1 MNVQEF
7 QNKLKEIQ
15 SVARE
20 NENSLTTAQI
30 RDTFAGLEL
39 DKSQL
44 LGVLKYLTSQ
54 GIQIEGNGRNGC
66 RRDKRTRV

>member
-20 NENSLTTAQI
+20 NENSLTTVQI
-30 RDTFAGLEL
+30 EDTFRGTGA
-39 DKSQL
+39 
-44 LGVLKYLTSQ
+44 
-54 GIQIEGNGRNGC
+54 
-66 RRDKRTRV
+66 